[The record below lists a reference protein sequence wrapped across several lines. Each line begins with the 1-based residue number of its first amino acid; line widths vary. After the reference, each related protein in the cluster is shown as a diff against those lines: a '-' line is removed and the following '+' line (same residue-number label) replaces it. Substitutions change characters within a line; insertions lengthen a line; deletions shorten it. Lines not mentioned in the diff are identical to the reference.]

1 MHQTQARRLYLKEFG
16 GAMALYVAM
25 VAMSVYAGLHFEPDV
40 YKRQT
45 TGSVPMIMVGTG
57 PPARWM
63 ALARHR

>member
-1 MHQTQARRLYLKEFG
+1 MPSAISASDGASRFQGSRLSRRALRRL
-16 GAMALYVAM
+16 ALTAI
-25 VAMSVYAGLHFEPDV
+25 
-40 YKRQT
+40 T

>member
-1 MHQTQARRLYLKEFG
+1 MPSAISASDGASRFQGSRPSRRALRRL
-16 GAMALYVAM
+16 ALTAI
-25 VAMSVYAGLHFEPDV
+25 
-40 YKRQT
+40 T